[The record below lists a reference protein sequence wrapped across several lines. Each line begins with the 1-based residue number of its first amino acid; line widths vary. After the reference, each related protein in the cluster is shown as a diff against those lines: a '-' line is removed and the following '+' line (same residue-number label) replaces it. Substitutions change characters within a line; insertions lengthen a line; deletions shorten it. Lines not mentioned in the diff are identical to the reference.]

1 MNKSSAILL
10 LAVLFSAGFIF
21 HQLSFTRPIVLAI
34 TDLFLFLSNTLV
46 LYFLFK
52 ERFSKSLVIWSVM
65 VFLVTFLI
73 EFAGVETGSIFG
85 SYHYGDTMKLQLG
98 NVPLIIAVNWTVLI
112 LATYSI
118 ALKLTKSY
126 FFSPV
131 ISSVLI
137 VIFDFFLEPVAMQ
150 LDYWQWKGDIVPV
163 QNYIAWF
170 FISLVFSSLLSIFK
184 INPDS
189 KILRYFFLIQLGF
202 FLLFWLF

>member
-1 MNKSSAILL
+1 M
-10 LAVLFSAGFIF
+10 
-21 HQLSFTRPIVLAI
+21 AI
-34 TDLFLFLSNTLV
+34 TDVFLFLSNAFV

-52 ERFSKSLVIWSVM
+52 EGFSKPLLIWSVS

-118 ALKLTKSY
+118 AFKISKSY
-126 FFSPV
+126 FLSPL

-137 VIFDFFLEPVAMQ
+137 VIFDLFLEPVAMH
-150 LDYWQWKGDIVPV
+150 LDYWQWKGDIVPL

-170 FISLVFSSLLSIFK
+170 FISLVFSSLLSVFK

-189 KILRYFFLIQLGF
+189 KILRYFFFIQLGF
-202 FLLFWLF
+202 FLLFMMF